1 MLKSIRNFV
10 KKYCPT
16 WAIVAYVGFFF
27 AIIVHIASK
36 NSVAFSDFYNRYV
49 GSVLRAILAYI
60 TNIFPFSIAETI
72 IICLPVLMILL
83 ILGGIRATKKGNVAS
98 SRYISGL
105 FACVTLFY
113 TLFFGGFAVGYSG
126 STLESKLGLD
136 RREVTAAEL
145 LQTAAILLEQTNKL
159 ANEVDFKY
167 ASSSVMPY
175 DYSEMN
181 KKLNEAYKKVCE
193 KYTFIAPM
201 YSNVKTVMLSEP
213 MTYTHISGVYTYYT
227 GEANINVNFPDY
239 TLPYTAAHELS
250 HQRGIAR
257 EDEAN
262 FMAFLVCL
270 ESDDVYIRYS
280 GYMNLF
286 EYVVNALY
294 SANKNMYYT
303 LMNNADNRIRYEMIA
318 YNELFDKYKE
328 SVASEVS
335 GAVNDNYLKAQGQTD
350 GTKSY
355 GRVVDLAVAYYIPH
369 KGVDMNG

>member
-1 MLKSIRNFV
+1 MKTICNFL
-10 KKYCPT
+10 KKYCPI
-16 WAIVAYVGFFF
+16 WALVAYIGFIL
-27 AIIVHIASK
+27 AVIVYIVSK

-49 GSVLRAILAYI
+49 GSALRAFLAFV
-60 TNIFPFSIAETI
+60 TNIVPFSIAECI
-72 IICLPVLMILL
+72 IICLPVLMVLL
-83 ILGGIRATKKGNVAS
+83 IWGGIRATKKGTVAS
-98 SRYISGL
+98 SRYIAGL
-105 FACVTLFY
+105 VACVTLFY
-113 TLFFGGFAVGYSG
+113 TLFFGGFAVGYNG
-126 STLESKLGLD
+126 STLESKLGLN

-145 LQTAAILLEQTNKL
+145 LQTAAILLDETNQL

-167 ASSSVMPY
+167 GSSSVMPY

-181 KKLNEAYKKVCE
+181 KKLNEAYKKACE

-239 TLPYTAAHELS
+239 TLPYIAAHELS
-250 HQRGIAR
+250 HQRGVAR

-270 ESDDVYIRYS
+270 ESDDPYIRYS

-286 EYVVNALY
+286 EYVISALY

-303 LMNNADNRIRYEMIA
+303 LMETADYRIRYEMIA
-318 YNELFDKYKE
+318 YNEFFEKYKE

-335 GAVNDNYLKAQGQTD
+335 GTVNDNYLKAQGQTD

-355 GRVVDLAVAYYIPH
+355 GRVVDLAVAYYIPTQ
-369 KGVDMNG
+369 GVDMNG